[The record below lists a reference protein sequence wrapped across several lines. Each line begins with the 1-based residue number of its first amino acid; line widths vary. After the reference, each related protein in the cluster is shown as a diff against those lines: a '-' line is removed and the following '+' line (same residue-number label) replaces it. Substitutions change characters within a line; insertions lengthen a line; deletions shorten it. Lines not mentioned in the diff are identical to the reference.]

1 LAHDALEIKQG
12 TQTNLGQETTMTVAV
27 VGATGNTGRAVVK
40 ELRALGHNPVCVV
53 RNADK
58 AREVLGADAKTAIA
72 ELTDRTALEKALAGA
87 ESVFVVTGH
96 NPGMVEQQNNILD
109 AALGAGA
116 KYLVRV
122 GGGRAVA
129 RADSES
135 VVGRGHAAIEE
146 RLASSGIGWVILR
159 PGLFMQNVLG
169 ASAMIKDEGK
179 LAVAYACAKDQPVAL
194 IDVRDTGA
202 IGARIL
208 IDPAPHVGKTYE
220 FTGALTTYDEFAD
233 VFSQVLGRKIVYVE
247 KNLEQSEQI
256 LRSRQMPDWLIAH
269 VLMLGKVG
277 AQGAFSVADTNPIE
291 NIVGR
296 APITTKQFVEDFK
309 PAFV

>member
-1 LAHDALEIKQG
+1 
-12 TQTNLGQETTMTVAV
+12 MTIAV

-40 ELRALGHNPVCVV
+40 ELRALGQNPVCVV
-53 RNADK
+53 RNAGK

-72 ELTDRTALEKALAGA
+72 ELTDMAALERALAGT

-96 NPGMVEQQNNILD
+96 NPGMVEQQNNVLD
-109 AALGAGA
+109 AALKAGT

-122 GGGRAVA
+122 SGGPAVA

-146 RLASSGIGWVILR
+146 RLKQSGIKWTILR

-169 ASAMIKDEGK
+169 AAALVKNEDK
-179 LAVAYACAKDQPVAL
+179 LAVGYAMGKDTPVAL

-202 IGARIL
+202 VGARIL
-208 IDPAPHVGKTYE
+208 IDPAPHAGKTYE
-220 FTGALTTYDEFAD
+220 FTGKLTTYAEFAE
-233 VFSQVLGRKIVYVE
+233 VFSQVLGRTITYIE
-247 KNLEQSEQI
+247 KSLEQSEQA
-256 LRSRQMPDWLIAH
+256 LKAAKLPDWLIAH

-277 AQGAFSVADTNPIE
+277 AKGAFSAEKTQLIRDLVKRE
-291 NIVGR
+291 
-296 APITTKQFVEDFK
+296 PITTKQFVTDFK
-309 PAFV
+309 AAFA